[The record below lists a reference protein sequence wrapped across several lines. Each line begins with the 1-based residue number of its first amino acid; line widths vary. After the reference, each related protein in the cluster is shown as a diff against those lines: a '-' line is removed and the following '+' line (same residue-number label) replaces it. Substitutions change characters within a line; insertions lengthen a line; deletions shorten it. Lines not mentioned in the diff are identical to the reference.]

1 MKKGVTQPPDVQVVL
16 HSHIFSASLAFI
28 VRVLVLVALNFVV
41 NNFGKGLKE
50 IGKYGSMRP
59 VFCNEGLV
67 QTSIFTC
74 TEPNVSIKY
83 M

>member
-16 HSHIFSASLAFI
+16 NSHIFSASLAFI

-59 VFCNEGLV
+59 VFCNEVLTFFRLGCL
-67 QTSIFTC
+67 
-74 TEPNVSIKY
+74 
-83 M
+83 